1 MNRIL
6 IIGAIGFQTLL
17 AIDNSLHKS
26 YAIFKGPGT
35 EDLVEE
41 LMNDTQF
48 FDAFVQSRGDKFLR
62 SKILIPTNTKIP
74 VLLNVQDDKITT
86 VVSTVYTQLMAETVT
101 KANLDRMKKYYRI
114 IESLDTI
121 YGDEKAQ
128 KKTKSKD
135 IKKDLKQKDKEIKDA
150 EKKQFLATDIALA
163 HIIKTA
169 DQ

>member
-26 YAIFKGPGT
+26 YAVFKGPGT
-35 EDLVEE
+35 EDVVEE

-48 FDAFVQSRGDKFLR
+48 FDAFVQDRGDKFLR
-62 SKILIPTNTKIP
+62 SKLLIPTNTKIP

-86 VVSTVYTQLMAETVT
+86 VVFNVYTRLMAETVT
-101 KANLDRMKKYYRI
+101 KENLGRMKKYYRI
-114 IESLDTI
+114 IEALDTI
-121 YGDEKAQ
+121 YGDEKAE

-150 EKKQFLATDIALA
+150 EKKQLISTEIALA
-163 HIIKTA
+163 YSIE
-169 DQ
+169 